1 MQDDH
6 FGFGNQKDGE
16 YDSED
21 SEESLV
27 DDIPFHQAR
36 TNTIVGTANY
46 LSPEVIGLQD
56 QTVALDIWALGN
68 ILFKML
74 VGKVPFPGTV

>member
-1 MQDDH
+1 MQA
-6 FGFGNQKDGE
+6 
-16 YDSED
+16 
-21 SEESLV
+21 
-27 DDIPFHQAR
+27 IR

-46 LSPEVIGLQD
+46 LSPEVIKAQD